1 MEFTEIIGVIIF
13 VVVGISAL
21 GIDKRISQKRKPA
34 EEPLD
39 KQGASDKALQ
49 EAISRRAEQD
59 FDWPILG
66 GITLPMDVNS
76 FLEAYR
82 KFARQ
87 TGLRLS
93 FVNERGSVEDYQVN
107 EYHQT
112 YNGKVYKLQVIMP
125 NGRFAVVQSMFINKY
140 GPARNNF
147 WMFKN
152 TSIEVRYDR
161 ERGVAII
168 YTDLVSEN
176 SIKEEQERQRRERE
190 AQRQAEER
198 RRREAEAARI
208 KDRYRRADETEKLL

>member
-1 MEFTEIIGVIIF
+1 MDWTFSIGIIILL
-13 VVVGISAL
+13 VVYFLCFFADSSEKKA
-21 GIDKRISQKRKPA
+21 KTQQ

-39 KQGASDKALQ
+39 KQGASDNALQ

-66 GITLPMDVNS
+66 GISLPMDVNS

-82 KFARQ
+82 NFARQ

-107 EYHQT
+107 ESHQT

-125 NGRFAVVQSMFINKY
+125 NGRFTVVQSMFINKY
-140 GPARNNF
+140 GPTRNNL
-147 WMFKN
+147 WLFKK

-168 YTDLVSEN
+168 YTDLVSEY

-208 KDRYRRADETEKLL
+208 KERYRRADETEKLL